1 MSNKPLNPHLRQ
13 TNVSGSGFSAFRSPQ
28 LNNKKMNV
36 LKFIAKK
43 KENYRSERT
52 DLKNDY
58 KVANKLSFSTE
69 TNRIERD
76 ISKTGEILELLE
88 EIAVEVQKE
97 KVFTE
102 TEISHLQS
110 EVHKITGDGEVMQ
123 LFNKLLG
130 VNAGGGS

>member
-1 MSNKPLNPHLRQ
+1 VGIVGLSATCIINSKT
-13 TNVSGSGFSAFRSPQ
+13 TNE
-28 LNNKKMNV
+28 MNV
-36 LKFIAKK
+36 LKFIVHKK
-43 KENYRSERT
+43 DYYRAERT
-52 DLKNDY
+52 SLINDY
-58 KVANKLSFSTE
+58 KVANKLGFSTE

-76 ISKTGEILELLE
+76 VSKTSEILELLE
-88 EIAVEVQKE
+88 DIAVEVQKE
-97 KVFTE
+97 KLFTE

>member
-1 MSNKPLNPHLRQ
+1 
-13 TNVSGSGFSAFRSPQ
+13 
-28 LNNKKMNV
+28 MNV
-36 LKFIAKK
+36 LKFIVRK
-43 KENYRSERT
+43 KEDYRSERI

-76 ISKTGEILELLE
+76 ISKTGEIIELLE
-88 EIAVEVQKE
+88 EIAIEVQKE

-110 EVHKITGDGEVMQ
+110 
-123 LFNKLLG
+123 
-130 VNAGGGS
+130 